1 MPSIFPYV
9 LVIAI
14 PAIASFVLFS
24 RIKLNSILQFR
35 DFFWNYAFAFGI
47 LSLLGIPILLI
58 NLGVNISQDALIYLY
73 VLTTFSILIS
83 YLLFF
88 RGTTF
93 LFTQNRFLTTVLPLI
108 FIPVSAAFSLIALF
122 YLKMSTIIIYTAFLW
137 GFLLVNN
144 NILGVI
150 FLYSFAQGFPLR
162 VMRGKLCA
170 LLLSLGW
177 FFILGLDFF
186 LWFVAV
192 LYHPE
197 FWILKISSIG
207 GWYLLRSLAYL
218 IILAGALL
226 CARCR
231 PKAEQ

>member
-83 YLLFF
+83 YLLF
-88 RGTTF
+88 
-93 LFTQNRFLTTVLPLI
+93 LEEQP
-108 FIPVSAAFSLIALF
+108 SFSL
-122 YLKMSTIIIYTAFLW
+122 KTDS
-137 GFLLVNN
+137 
-144 NILGVI
+144 
-150 FLYSFAQGFPLR
+150 
-162 VMRGKLCA
+162 
-170 LLLSLGW
+170 
-177 FFILGLDFF
+177 
-186 LWFVAV
+186 
-192 LYHPE
+192 
-197 FWILKISSIG
+197 
-207 GWYLLRSLAYL
+207 
-218 IILAGALL
+218 
-226 CARCR
+226 
-231 PKAEQ
+231 

>member
-1 MPSIFPYV
+1 
-9 LVIAI
+9 LE
-14 PAIASFVLFS
+14 LC
-24 RIKLNSILQFR
+24 LC
-35 DFFWNYAFAFGI
+35 FWNTFFAWHPYPSYKLRGEYQPRRLD
-47 LSLLGIPILLI
+47 LSLCP
-58 NLGVNISQDALIYLY
+58 NHFFNIDFLPP
-73 VLTTFSILIS
+73 V
-83 YLLFF
+83 F